1 MSPTRR
7 GDVWWV
13 AFGPST
19 GGEIQKTRPA
29 VVVSNNAANA
39 VLNRLVCV
47 PLSRQTSK
55 VYRSEALVRVGTTAA
70 KAMADQIATIS
81 VQRLRAQLGAISETD
96 LRAVEDAILRHLAI
110 RR

>member
-19 GGEIQKTRPA
+19 GGKIQKTRPA

-47 PLSRQTSK
+47 PLSRQTAK
-55 VYRSEALVRVGTTAA
+55 VYRSETLVRVGTIAA
-70 KAMADQIATIS
+70 KAMADQIATVS
-81 VQRLRAQLGAISETD
+81 VRRLRAQLGAISETD
-96 LRAVEDAILRHLAI
+96 LRAVEDAILLHLAI